1 MTAPH
6 SSMQCH
12 QHQSLLQTLPG
23 QSHPGLCLGIWRN
36 HSLYGIKAQRR
47 RVFCRGECSNG
58 QQSKSRSGVH
68 WGGGTEASGIGS
80 RRRELWPRKG
90 REPGGLARRR
100 REVLPEDTHPS
111 WVACVAEGQF
121 DAVPIGAGRRGWQR
135 LLPKG
140 LYVRLQDTAFAN
152 PKFMPMVLL

>member
-6 SSMQCH
+6 NSMQCR

-23 QSHPGLCLGIWRN
+23 QSHPGLCLGFLR
-36 HSLYGIKAQRR
+36 HQSLHGIRTQRR
-47 RVFCRGECSNG
+47 RVFCRGASG
-58 QQSKSRSGVH
+58 QQSKTRSGVH
-68 WGGGTEASGIGS
+68 WGSGREASGIRS
-80 RRRELWPRKG
+80 RRREIFPLIG
-90 REPGGLARRR
+90 REPGGPARRR
-100 REVLPEDTHPS
+100 REVWPEDTHPS

-140 LYVRLQDTAFAN
+140 LYARLEDTAFAN
-152 PKFMPMVLL
+152 PKFLPMVLL